1 MSEGA
6 PTPQINVSKIPGGT
20 GIAGALFAVGSM
32 LIFLFGVPRIRYFF
46 IASIILGCGIALVLR
61 FVRRETPGKPWISTT
76 QNADRAPS
84 RAPSKVQA
92 ARSDDRPE
100 DLRRNLQAVG
110 HT

>member
-46 IASIILGCGIALVLR
+46 IASIVLGCGIALILR
-61 FVRRETPGKPWISTT
+61 FVRRETPGKPWILSAT
-76 QNADRAPS
+76 QSAPRAPS
-84 RAPSKVQA
+84 PVQA
-92 ARSDDRPE
+92 ARSNERPE
-100 DLRRNLQAVG
+100 DARRNLQALA